1 MVRPVVSSIALAS
14 LLIASSAFGCDVS
27 NENKV
32 TSPTNRPVS
41 KLFSSKRISN
51 NSLKALEQSINAQIN
66 QYRQSR
72 NLPPL
77 TLDSRISEQARAHSQ
92 AMANA
97 SVPFSHE
104 GFDQRVK
111 AIARSIRYG
120 AAAEN
125 VAYNQ
130 GYSNPG
136 EQAVQGWIKSPG
148 HQKNMVGDYDL
159 TGIGVAKN
167 AKGEYYF
174 TQIFIKRR

>member
-1 MVRPVVSSIALAS
+1 MTIWSRFFLRK
-14 LLIASSAFGCDVS
+14 LWL
-27 NENKV
+27 K
-32 TSPTNRPVS
+32 TTNS
-41 KLFSSKRISN
+41 T
-51 NSLKALEQSINAQIN
+51 SLKALEQSINAQVN

-92 AMANA
+92 AMAND

-111 AIARSIRYG
+111 AIARSIRYA

-125 VAYNQ
+125 IAYNQ
-130 GYSNPG
+130 GYSDPG

-167 AKGEYYF
+167 ANGEYYF